1 MDTVAP
7 FLILLGI
14 ALLFWFAMIRPQQR
28 RQRAMGQMQRELSVG
43 DEVMLTSG
51 IIGVLRSLDDKT
63 VQLEVADGVTVK
75 VVRAAVGQVTTPV
88 ARDDTG
94 DGARRSTGQDST
106 GEDSGAL
113 AAEPADEPEE
123 K

>member
-14 ALLFWFAMIRPQQR
+14 ALLFWLAMIRPQQR
-28 RQRAMGQMQRELSVG
+28 RQQAMGRMQRELTVG

-51 IIGVLRSLDDKT
+51 IIGVLHSLDEET
-63 VQLEVADGVTVK
+63 VQIEVSEGVTLR
-75 VVRAAVGQVTTPV
+75 VVRAAVGQVRTPV
-88 ARDDTG
+88 SRDDIT
-94 DGARRSTGQDST
+94 
-106 GEDSGAL
+106 EL
-113 AAEPADEPEE
+113 ATDPVDEPEE